1 MVVVTVAATKGTS
14 RQRSS
19 STPLS
24 IIPQHAHDGGAET
37 LLWYIF
43 YNQFVLGEESR
54 WFPYLDILPS
64 IEDLKRTH
72 PLFMEA
78 EMPDYLAGSD
88 VRMIIQDEKQRAL
101 EIFEE
106 ASQDKKFVKAFGANR
121 ITRDN
126 VFWAYIIVHSRSIWW
141 HGKLVA

>member
-1 MVVVTVAATKGTS
+1 
-14 RQRSS
+14 
-19 STPLS
+19 
-24 IIPQHAHDGGAET
+24 
-37 LLWYIF
+37 
-43 YNQFVLGEESR
+43 
-54 WFPYLDILPS
+54 
-64 IEDLKRTH
+64 
-72 PLFMEA
+72 
-78 EMPDYLAGSD
+78 

-141 HGKLVA
+141 HGERHLVPLLDLVNCGEGINEYGEVTRAHRTDFVENVAVARANKSYKKGEQVFENYAQPNYIYWAYHGFALDENSHDCIL